1 MYKNY
6 TKNMNMKGVLNMKG
20 IKLGIVALAILAVT
34 GIVNAGGVG
43 YIDYAKVIDN
53 YDYAKQVTKEVDAKG
68 LEMQQYLV
76 DKEKEYKML
85 DTPLKK
91 QTFEQKTAQE
101 FKAKEEAYMNLKNKR
116 EQEVYNKIREA
127 AKAVMVEQ
135 KLDAIMDQRGVF
147 VGGLDI
153 TDMVINKLKS
163 AR

>member
-1 MYKNY
+1 MKNFRF
-6 TKNMNMKGVLNMKG
+6 GLVL
-20 IKLGIVALAILAVT
+20 LAIFVMT
-34 GIVNAGGVG
+34 GIANASGVG
-43 YIDYAKVIDN
+43 YIDYIKVIDN
-53 YDYAKQVTKEVDAKG
+53 YDYAKKATKEVDAKG

-76 DKEKEYKML
+76 DKEKEYKAL

-101 FKAKEEAYMNLKNKR
+101 FKAKEQAYIALKQKR

-153 TDMVINKLKS
+153 TDMVINKLKT
-163 AR
+163 AK

>member
-1 MYKNY
+1 MKN
-6 TKNMNMKGVLNMKG
+6 L
-20 IKLGIVALAILAVT
+20 KLGLAVLAFLAVT
-34 GIVNAGGVG
+34 GIANAGGVG
-43 YIDYAKVIDN
+43 YIDYLKVIDN
-53 YDYAKQVTKEVDAKG
+53 YDYAKKVTKEVDAKG

-76 DKEKEYKML
+76 DKEKEYKSL

-101 FKAKEEAYMNLKNKR
+101 FKAKEQAYITLKNKR
-116 EQEVYNKIREA
+116 EQEVYTKIREA

-153 TDMVINKLKS
+153 TDMVINKLKG
-163 AR
+163 AK

>member
-1 MYKNY
+1 
-6 TKNMNMKGVLNMKG
+6 MKK
-20 IKLGIVALAILAVT
+20 IKLSLILLAFITMT
-34 GIVNAGGVG
+34 GIANAGGVG

-53 YDYAKQVTKEVDAKG
+53 FEYAKKATKEVDAKG
-68 LEMQQYLV
+68 LEMQQFLV
-76 DKEKEYKML
+76 DKEKEYKSL

-91 QTFEQKTAQE
+91 QSFEQKVAQE
-101 FKAKEEAYMNLKNKR
+101 FKTKETAYITLKNKR

-153 TDMVINKLKS
+153 TDMVINKLKGIK
-163 AR
+163 

>member
-1 MYKNY
+1 
-6 TKNMNMKGVLNMKG
+6 MKRL
-20 IKLGIVALAILAVT
+20 KLGVALMALFAVT
-34 GIVNAGGVG
+34 SVAYAGGVG
-43 YIDYAKVIDN
+43 YIDYVKVIDN
-53 YDYAKQVTKEVDAKG
+53 YDYAKKVTKEVDAKG

-76 DKEKEYKML
+76 DKEKEYKSL

-101 FKAKEEAYMNLKNKR
+101 FKVKEQAYVALKQKR

-127 AKAVMVEQ
+127 AKAVMVEH

-153 TDMVINKLKS
+153 TDMVINKLKG
-163 AR
+163 AK

>member
-1 MYKNY
+1 MKNF
-6 TKNMNMKGVLNMKG
+6 KIALVLFSLLAFSG
-20 IKLGIVALAILAVT
+20 IT
-34 GIVNAGGVG
+34 YAGGVG
-43 YIDYAKVIDN
+43 YIDYLKVIDN
-53 YDYAKQVTKEVDAKG
+53 YDFAQRATKEVDAKG